1 MYMKNALGLKPY
13 RSTVGNSQFRRQ
25 VHRVAQEAEQVH
37 ILQAM
42 TLQDSN
48 PAQQGHHTMKLFLA
62 PLILFLSLSF
72 DSRHFH
78 FRDKSQYSLEY
89 YR

>member
-1 MYMKNALGLKPY
+1 MYMKNALGLKAY
-13 RSTVGNSQFRRQ
+13 KGALGNSQFRRK

-48 PAQQGHHTMKLFLA
+48 PVRQRHRSMKLFLA
-62 PLILFLSLSF
+62 LLIPFLSFCF
-72 DSRHFH
+72 DSHHFH
-78 FRDKSQYSLEY
+78 FRDKSQFSLEY
-89 YR
+89 R